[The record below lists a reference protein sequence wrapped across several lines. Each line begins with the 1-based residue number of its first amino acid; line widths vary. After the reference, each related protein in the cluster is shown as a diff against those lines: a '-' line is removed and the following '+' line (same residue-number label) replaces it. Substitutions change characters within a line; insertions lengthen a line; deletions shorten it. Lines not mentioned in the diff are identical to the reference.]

1 MKNIFRKRKSRKK
14 LMSFDRSPRLSG
26 KVDVLFGVPLAA
38 LWTLRCYMLDNW
50 TSLHTI
56 FTFVIL
62 AWIIGSG
69 VYCWAFRKGAVSD
82 TVTLGGFADRMYHR
96 FKRRYIP
103 YGIVGGFA
111 AYCALCVILTL
122 IDNSFK
128 ALPLGELSGLATTLA
143 WILLLTMHDVWKS
156 YIDLYE
162 YYRSPEASHKYID
175 WY

>member
-1 MKNIFRKRKSRKK
+1 MNNIFRKRKSRKK

-26 KVDVLFGVPLAA
+26 KVNVLFGVPLLA
-38 LWTLRCYMLDNW
+38 LWTLRCHMLDSW
-50 TSLHTI
+50 TSLNSI
-56 FTFVIL
+56 LSFAIL
-62 AWIIGSG
+62 AWIISSG
-69 VYCWAFRKGAVSD
+69 VYRWTFRKGAVND

-96 FKRRYIP
+96 FGRRYIP
-103 YGIVGGFA
+103 YGIVGGLV
-111 AYCALCVILTL
+111 AYSALCAVLTL

-128 ALPLGELSGLATTLA
+128 ALPMGELSGVATTLA
-143 WILLLTMHDVWKS
+143 WILLLIMYDVWKS